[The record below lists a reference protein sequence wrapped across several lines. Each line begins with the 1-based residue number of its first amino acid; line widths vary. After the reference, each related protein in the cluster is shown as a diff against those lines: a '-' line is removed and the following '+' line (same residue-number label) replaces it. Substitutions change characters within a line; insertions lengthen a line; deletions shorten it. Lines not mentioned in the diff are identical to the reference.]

1 MRVSQKEK
9 ERSHQRIV
17 EGAARLIRERGI
29 ETTSVSDVMTDAG
42 MTIGGFYKHF
52 DSKDALAEAALRSA
66 FDEMIGVM
74 TSRLGAEAALAD
86 YQSFYLSEGHVG
98 SPGIG
103 CPVAAL
109 SGDVARGPASL
120 KAEFGAGVR
129 RTIAT
134 LVDSMPG
141 TADERVAAA
150 TRRLALLAGAVL
162 IARASDPDT
171 GRAVLS
177 AAASTPADP

>member
-1 MRVSQKEK
+1 MSGWDRPGLTRSGPPDRPSPIIADPMRNAM
-9 ERSHQRIV
+9 R
-17 EGAARLIRERGI
+17 
-29 ETTSVSDVMTDAG
+29 
-42 MTIGGFYKHF
+42 
-52 DSKDALAEAALRSA
+52 
-66 FDEMIGVM
+66 
-74 TSRLGAEAALAD
+74 RLGAEAALAD

-134 LVDSMPG
+134 LADSMPG
-141 TADERVAAA
+141 TVDERVAAA

-162 IARASDPDT
+162 IAPASDPDT
-171 GRAVLS
+171 GRAILS
-177 AAASTPADP
+177 ATASTPTPTHNE